1 MRRCNALEHTNT
13 RRRLR
18 RRLLVVHLLAY
29 RVDCEGGLNEERAR
43 SQTSASE
50 KSSRVVHGGLT
61 RGGEYVCVL
70 PRSLLCV
77 GLCECKHSFL
87 LLLLAF
93 PVQPNGS
100 SSIAPQRNLPT
111 AAITMK

>member
-18 RRLLVVHLLAY
+18 RRLHVVHLLAQ

-61 RGGEYVCVL
+61 GGVSMSVFCLARYCVL
-70 PRSLLCV
+70 ACASANTVFC
-77 GLCECKHSFL
+77 CCC
-87 LLLLAF
+87 
-93 PVQPNGS
+93 
-100 SSIAPQRNLPT
+100 
-111 AAITMK
+111 